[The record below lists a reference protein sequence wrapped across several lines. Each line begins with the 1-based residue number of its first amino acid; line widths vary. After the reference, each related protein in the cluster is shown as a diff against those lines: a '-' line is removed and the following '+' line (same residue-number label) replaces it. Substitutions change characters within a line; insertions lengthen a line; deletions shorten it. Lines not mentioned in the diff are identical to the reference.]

1 MAAPF
6 ALTYTAPAAELPA
19 WQSYT
24 QSATLTTTAFWTYAT
39 LDAEGR
45 QTLVSG
51 ALVQT
56 AYGTRIVQLPITVDI
71 PYSVGGIYTTAGGTG
86 PTVVSVL
93 GATGDIT
100 LGATSQVPPSASST
114 VFEATSA
121 DTSVTVTSGKL
132 APKIFRSGAITNRR
146 SGFPSS
152 TQPQQRRA
160 RPQHQL

>member
-19 WQSYT
+19 WQTYT
-24 QSATLTTTAFWTYAT
+24 ESATLTTTAFWTYAT

-51 ALVQT
+51 VLTQT
-56 AYGTRIVQLPITVDI
+56 AYGTGIVQLPITVDV

-100 LGATSQVPPSASST
+100 LGATSQVLPSASDISEAT
-114 VFEATSA
+114 DSATSA
-121 DTSVTVTSGKL
+121 AEASGEYIDGWFTL
-132 APKIFRSGAITNRR
+132 GSD
-146 SGFPSS
+146 
-152 TQPQQRRA
+152 
-160 RPQHQL
+160 H

>member
-6 ALTYTAPAAELPA
+6 ALTYTPPAAELPA

-51 ALVQT
+51 TVVQT
-56 AYGTRIVQLPITVDI
+56 AYGTDIVQLPITVDV

-100 LGATSQVPPSASST
+100 LGATLQVLPSTSAFTSDTMS
-114 VFEATSA
+114 EATSIA
-121 DTSVTVTSGKL
+121 ETSGEL
-132 APKIFRSGAITNRR
+132 E
-146 SGFPSS
+146 
-152 TQPQQRRA
+152 
-160 RPQHQL
+160 